1 MASIPCSI
9 HAELS
14 SSSSFAAATAAPPW
28 GRLSLP
34 PCSVSSGLPS
44 AGGLR
49 TPFLGLAK
57 TPGGLR
63 GSSGVRAE
71 AGPGGGGGGGGG
83 GGLLKIWS
91 SGIAS
96 EMGGI
101 YSRLDGASQVRLPP
115 TTTTT
120 PARPRERRFIPLV
133 NGSGSG
139 GPTAEEAEEAASSP
153 PPPPEA
159 AKRPVLTAREKLRAA
174 RVLSRY
180 AVDSKSSAAPP
191 TTTPAAPPPRK
202 AEFGSRVL
210 EAMRETDGG
219 GKRRSGLPEAP
230 SNLLDDSKRGLS
242 KGGFIFDFPGNS
254 DLLVIAFSFV
264 FISTVMFA
272 TTFLVWKLGAIHF
285 NEY

>member
-9 HAELS
+9 HSELS

-71 AGPGGGGGGGGG
+71 AGPGGGGGGGG
-83 GGLLKIWS
+83 LLKIWS
-91 SGIAS
+91 SGIAF

-101 YSRLDGASQVRLPP
+101 YSRLDGASQIHSFGQRQRKRRANRRGGRGGRL
-115 TTTTT
+115 
-120 PARPRERRFIPLV
+120 F
-133 NGSGSG
+133 
-139 GPTAEEAEEAASSP
+139 P